1 MIREGKT
8 VQINNII
15 QTQKKLG
22 METLNDALL
31 NLVKSG
37 SVEPVEAYNK
47 SVEKKDMAL
56 KLRALGHDM
65 TGHASEE

>member
-1 MIREGKT
+1 

-15 QTQKKLG
+15 QTQRKLG

-31 NLVKSG
+31 NLVKTKL
-37 SVEPVEAYNK
+37 VEPQEAYVK

-65 TGHASEE
+65 SAYTNEE